1 MAVRTQQPDVA
12 VTVSCSLACVFSAA
26 QHCCWGVSQQTQQ
39 PVAQRVAHATAHFCN
54 SLCSAAIFFGMR
66 AKCSVICHKLAQY
79 KRSTHTSPM
88 PTFKTQAV
96 SVRVQPHIKAA
107 LQTAAEREL
116 RSLAN
121 MVEVMVVEYCR
132 AHDFPL
138 DGVPSE
144 TLPSAQRR
152 KTP

>member
-1 MAVRTQQPDVA
+1 MQIELHWGLSSYDGCYLVTRVTSLKRPTESFAIARGFLNQPH
-12 VTVSCSLACVFSAA
+12 S
-26 QHCCWGVSQQTQQ
+26 
-39 PVAQRVAHATAHFCN
+39 RATCG
-54 SLCSAAIFFGMR
+54 SVIFFGMR
-66 AKCSVICHKLAQY
+66 GKWSGICLKLAQY
-79 KRSTHTSPM
+79 KRSTHTSSM